1 MQESREKGGEK
12 NVGFHVR
19 LSYKTNILTIEE
31 ERQDNKK
38 GGKVEECLCEW
49 KSVEVT
55 YEGRYRYGGQKRDR
69 WREKKQFS
77 CRTILENYYF
87 ECQRKE
93 IGQSKVE
100 ESSCRWRNVEVT
112 F

>member
-38 GGKVEECLCEW
+38 GGKVEEGLCEW

-55 YEGRYRYGGQKRDR
+55 YEGRYGGQQRDR
-69 WREKKQFS
+69 WREKNLVFMS
-77 CRTILENYYF
+77 DYR
-87 ECQRKE
+87 RKLL
-93 IGQSKVE
+93 
-100 ESSCRWRNVEVT
+100 